1 MTHIMCSHLI
11 IILHDRIGGHASSDD
26 AFRATKVTS
35 CDHTVQLFT
44 RYKTPTHGPEALAHS
59 EQNSCNESFTT

>member
-11 IILHDRIGGHASSDD
+11 TLHDRIGGHASSDD
-26 AFRATKVTS
+26 AFRATKVTG

-44 RYKTPTHGPEALAHS
+44 RYKIPTHGPEALAH
-59 EQNSCNESFTT
+59 